1 MSDQIFNRILRDLRV
16 ELSEEFDR
24 NFERKAFFDQ
34 PWPPDKMHNRRGSLM
49 LRSGYLRRSI
59 RSEISGNA
67 IRWISGAIYAELQN
81 NGGQI
86 RVTQKMRRFFWAMYY
101 RATKKSK
108 TGARVITPEAAMWK
122 GLALKPV
129 GSVIKVPARKFI
141 GNHPQVNVS
150 IERVLTENL
159 KEIESYLKNLLK
171 PQ

>member
-1 MSDQIFNRILRDLRV
+1 MSDQIFNRILRDLRA
-16 ELSEEFDR
+16 ELTEEFDR

-34 PWPPDKMHNRRGSLM
+34 PWPPAKMHNRRGSLM

-67 IRWISGAIYAELQN
+67 IRFTSSAIFAELQN

-86 RVTQKMRRFFWAMYY
+86 RITAKMRRFFWAMYY

-108 TGARVITPEAAMWK
+108 TGARVATPEAAMWK
-122 GLALKPV
+122 AMALKPV

-141 GNHPQVNVS
+141 GNHPQVNAS
-150 IERVLTENL
+150 IERVLSDNL
-159 KEIESYLKNLLK
+159 KEIETYLNSIFK
-171 PQ
+171 PR